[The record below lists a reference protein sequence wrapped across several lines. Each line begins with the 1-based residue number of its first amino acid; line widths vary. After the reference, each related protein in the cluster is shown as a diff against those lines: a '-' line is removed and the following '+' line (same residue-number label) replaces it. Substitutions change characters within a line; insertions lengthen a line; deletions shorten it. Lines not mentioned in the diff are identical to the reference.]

1 MDASTT
7 PVLIGA
13 AQITQREPDPRQA
26 RGPMHLMVDVS
37 RAAAEGAGAGQPL
50 IEALDAIVAIRSFSD
65 TSWRFTSPFGGP
77 TNAPKSLAQH
87 LGAANAKKLVYT
99 WPGGNMPQW
108 SVNRLCQMIT
118 DGEIGAALVV
128 GGEALATQKA
138 AQRQK
143 VELDWHED
151 AGGTPEH
158 WGVETRGWNDIEDAH
173 RMGAA
178 IYMYPLLENALR
190 GHLGQTI
197 DEHAMVMGKL
207 FARFAEVA
215 AANPLADRRDGFTAE
230 QIATLGPDNPYIGF
244 PYTKLMNSNAF
255 IDQAAAV
262 IVASLETA
270 RRLGVPEDKIVY
282 LHGCA
287 DAHDIWFMSD
297 RIDYYSS
304 KAMPVVYGAAMEMA
318 GVGID
323 DIDHFDLYSCFPS
336 AVQVGCTSLGLSQDD
351 PRGLTVTGGLPYFGG
366 PGNNYVTHSIAEMMQ
381 VVRKTPGSKGL
392 VTANGNYITK
402 HAAGIYSTEPV
413 EKPYAPTPEETLQAK
428 LDAIPGSPPKTDLA
442 SGPATIETYTVIHGR
457 GGVPDFGLVIGRLS
471 DGTRFMSNTPDDEAL
486 LRDMTARDYLGA
498 AGKVANDGKRNTFTP
513 D

>member
-7 PVLIGA
+7 PVLIGS
-13 AQITQREPDPRQA
+13 AQITQHEPDPAKA
-26 RGPMHLMVDVS
+26 RGAMRLMVDVA
-37 RAAAEGAGAGQPL
+37 RAAAEDAGAGQAL
-50 IEALDAIVAIRSFSD
+50 IEALDAIVVLRSFSD

-77 TNAPKSLAQH
+77 TNPPKSLAGH
-87 LGAANAKKLVYT
+87 LGASAAKRLIYT
-99 WPGGNMPQW
+99 WSGGNMPQW

-118 DGEIGAALVV
+118 DGEIGAAMVT

-143 VELDWHED
+143 LQLDWHED

-158 WGVETRGWNDIEDAH
+158 WGVETRGWNEIEDAH

-190 GHLGQTI
+190 GHLGQSI
-197 DEHAMVMGKL
+197 PEHQMVMGRL
-207 FARFAEVA
+207 FAHFAAVA
-215 AANPLADRRDGFTAE
+215 AKNPLADRRDGFTAE
-230 QIATLGPDNPYIGF
+230 QIATPGPDNPYIGF
-244 PYTKLMNSNAF
+244 PYTRLMNSNAF

-262 IVASLETA
+262 IVASLATA

-287 DAHDIWFMSD
+287 DAHDIWYMSD

-304 KAMPVVYGAAMEMA
+304 HAMPAVYGAAMEMA

-336 AVQVGCTSLGLSQDD
+336 AVQVGCTSLGLAQDD

-413 EKPYAPTPEETLQAK
+413 DKPYAPTPEAELQAR
-428 LDAIPGSPPKTDLA
+428 LDAIPGSPETVAVA
-442 SGPATIETYTVIHGR
+442 SGPATVETYTVIHGR
-457 GGVPDFGLVIGRLS
+457 GGVPDFGIVIGRQA
-471 DGTRFMSNTPDDEAL
+471 DGRRFISNTPDDEAL
-486 LRDMTARDYLGA
+486 LRAMTERDYLGA
-498 AGKVANDGKRNTFTP
+498 KGKVANDGQRNRFTP